1 MGYGYTA
8 PIVNAPTR
16 KDHIDAAAG
25 GTLVAFNAL
34 LGLNQALVKVVN
46 GAFSPVF
53 QSGLRSAC
61 AFFVVLVWAIV
72 ARKRI
77 SVRDGS
83 LPYGLFAGFL
93 FALEFALLFCAVEYT
108 SVARASLLFY
118 SMPFMTALAAHF
130 LFPEDRLTAVRVLGL
145 ALAIGGIA
153 LVLGDTR
160 SQPRAQAW
168 IGDLLALG
176 AALAWSGVALFTRGT
191 RLIESSQE
199 QVMLYYLSVSA
210 MLLLPLAL
218 LIGGPIRDPTP
229 NLLGIFT
236 FQVVV
241 VASAGFLLWSWMLR
255 VYPVGRMTSF
265 SLLSPVFGV
274 FFGWLIFS
282 DPLSWRFAVALAA
295 VGLGLVLIN
304 RR

>member
-1 MGYGYTA
+1 
-8 PIVNAPTR
+8 VNAPIR
-16 KDHIDAAAG
+16 RDHIDAVAAG
-25 GTLVAFNAL
+25 TLLAFNAL
-34 LGLNQALVKVVN
+34 LGLNQALVKLVN

-61 AFFVVLVWAIV
+61 AFFVVLVWAMV
-72 ARKRI
+72 ARKRLA
-77 SVRDGS
+77 VRDGS

-93 FALEFALLFCAVEYT
+93 FALEFGLLFYAVEFT

-130 LFPEDRLTAVRVLGL
+130 LFREDRLTAPRVLGL
-145 ALAIGGIA
+145 GLAIAGIA

-160 SQPRAQAW
+160 SQPSERAW

-176 AALAWSGVALFTRGT
+176 AAVAWSGIALFTRGT

-199 QVMLYYLSVSA
+199 QVTLYHLSVSA
-210 MLLLPLAL
+210 ILLLPLAL
-218 LIGGPIRDPTP
+218 LIGGPIREPTP
-229 NLLGIFT
+229 TLIGIFA
-236 FQVVV
+236 FQVVA
-241 VASAGFLLWSWMLR
+241 VASAGFLLWSWVLR